1 MLLPQNLLHLC
12 DPHYYSQKL
21 QEPERPPRGG
31 GEMSRT
37 YRILEAKQH
46 HLQAIWRHSGGL
58 QFGPQLQQVG
68 SQLLPVRR
76 ADVVSQAA
84 DELRDV
90 A

>member
-1 MLLPQNLLHLC
+1 MFQ
-12 DPHYYSQKL
+12 
-21 QEPERPPRGG
+21 
-31 GEMSRT
+31 T

-46 HLQAIWRHSGGL
+46 HLQAVWRHSGGV

-76 ADVVSQAA
+76 ADVVAQAS

-90 A
+90 V